1 LKIKGLSIENRKVEN
16 CQFKKGVDDMNDFK
30 PQIIAFCCTNCASS
44 AAQVAEGMKKAL
56 PENVKVI
63 QVPCTGRI
71 EVLHLLKPFEE
82 GADGVYV
89 AGCQE
94 DSCQYV
100 SGITKA
106 AKRVEH
112 VKKIL
117 EELGIEP
124 ERINVFNLSAGKGQ
138 EFVQVARDMTD
149 RIKELGPVM

>member
-1 LKIKGLSIENRKVEN
+1 
-16 CQFKKGVDDMNDFK
+16 
-30 PQIIAFCCTNCASS
+30 
-44 AAQVAEGMKKAL
+44 VAEGMKKTL
-56 PENVKVI
+56 PDNVKVI

-117 EELGIEP
+117 EELDIEP
-124 ERINVFNLSAGKGQ
+124 DRIGLFHLYAGKGQ
-138 EFVQVARDMTD
+138 EFVQVAHEMTE
-149 RIKELGPVM
+149 KVTELGPVLSK

>member
-1 LKIKGLSIENRKVEN
+1 
-16 CQFKKGVDDMNDFK
+16 MNDFK

-44 AAQVAEGMKKAL
+44 AVQVAEGMKKRL
-56 PENVKVI
+56 PENVKMI

-117 EELGIEP
+117 EELDIEP
-124 ERINVFNLSAGKGQ
+124 ERINVFNLYAGKGQ
-138 EFVQVARDMTD
+138 EFVQVAQEMTD
-149 RIKELGPVM
+149 KIRELGPVM

>member
-1 LKIKGLSIENRKVEN
+1 
-16 CQFKKGVDDMNDFK
+16 MTDFK

-44 AAQVAEGMKKAL
+44 AAQVAEKMKKTL
-56 PENVKVI
+56 PENVKII

-117 EELGIEP
+117 QELDIEP
-124 ERINVFNLSAGKGQ
+124 ERINVFNLYAGKGQ
-138 EFVQVARDMTD
+138 DFVQVANDMTE

>member
-1 LKIKGLSIENRKVEN
+1 
-16 CQFKKGVDDMNDFK
+16 MNDFK

-44 AAQVAEGMKKAL
+44 AANVAEGMKKTL
-56 PENVKVI
+56 PENIKII

-117 EELGIEP
+117 EEIDIEP
-124 ERINVFNLSAGKGQ
+124 ERVNVYNLYAGKGQ
-138 EFVQVARDMTD
+138 EFVTVAHEMADKIRA
-149 RIKELGPVM
+149 LGPVLSK

>member
-1 LKIKGLSIENRKVEN
+1 
-16 CQFKKGVDDMNDFK
+16 MNDFR
-30 PQIIAFCCTNCASS
+30 PQIVAFCCANCASS
-44 AAQVAEGMKKAL
+44 AANVAEGMKKAL
-56 PENVKVI
+56 PDNVKII

-94 DSCQYV
+94 DSCRYV

-106 AKRVEH
+106 AKRVAH

-117 EELGIEP
+117 EELDIDP
-124 ERINVFNLSAGKGQ
+124 QRIDVFNLFAGKGR
-138 EFVQVARDMTD
+138 EFADVAHEMTG
-149 RIKELGPVM
+149 RLRELGPVL

>member
-1 LKIKGLSIENRKVEN
+1 
-16 CQFKKGVDDMNDFK
+16 MNDFR
-30 PQIIAFCCTNCASS
+30 PQIVAFCCANCASS
-44 AAQVAEGMKKAL
+44 AANVAEGMKKAL
-56 PENVKVI
+56 PDNVKII

-94 DSCQYV
+94 DSCRYV

-106 AKRVEH
+106 AKRVAH

-117 EELGIEP
+117 EELDIDP
-124 ERINVFNLSAGKGQ
+124 QRIDVFNLFAGKGQ
-138 EFVQVARDMTD
+138 EFADVAHEMTG
-149 RIKELGPVM
+149 RVRELGPVL

>member
-1 LKIKGLSIENRKVEN
+1 MS
-16 CQFKKGVDDMNDFK
+16 DFK

-56 PENVKVI
+56 PENVKTI

-94 DSCQYV
+94 DSCQYIT
-100 SGITKA
+100 GINKA
-106 AKRVEH
+106 AKRVAH

-117 EELGIEP
+117 EELEIEP
-124 ERINVFNLSAGKGQ
+124 DRIELFNLSAGKGQ
-138 EFVQVARDMTD
+138 EFVEVAYKMTG
-149 RIKELGPVM
+149 RINELGPVMS